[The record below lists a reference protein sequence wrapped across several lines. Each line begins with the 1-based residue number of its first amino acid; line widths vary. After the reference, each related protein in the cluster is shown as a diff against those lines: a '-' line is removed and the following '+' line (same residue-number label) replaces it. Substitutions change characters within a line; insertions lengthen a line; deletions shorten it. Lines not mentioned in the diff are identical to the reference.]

1 MIFGVPR
8 RHLTNWR
15 RCMMGGVSF
24 LKIEKAGGGLPWEP
38 RLRRGALRGAL

>member
-1 MIFGVPR
+1 
-8 RHLTNWR
+8 
-15 RCMMGGVSF
+15 MMGGVSF